1 MWSSTDRLIA
11 FLIWIR
17 HQVIVSLVIF
27 IIISTVISLSISVY
41 SAFYFFYVPTHT
53 FSSEPLN
60 FLFTPCD
67 VNIQNEKG
75 FTKCSFPT
83 ATVNLKESDSK
94 NENSDDSLSFFQPKQ
109 KYTLQLHIS
118 LVSSNLEKNGKMF
131 VVCLA
136 LLDYNDNTISYDEI
150 SGDNQERCVTS
161 TIFSKS
167 IYAKFVEF
175 LLRYPIQAACNIFE
189 QSSLCY
195 GLSITTEL
203 MHWTKITFHEKFEDL
218 GHHSIAKALI
228 TIKDIGIEPLEATF
242 HVHESNLILW
252 KDPILYLMTNHSNL
266 TCLITVLTITIPVLI
281 LILMG
286 WDRLTKPRIIKQ
298 ADDVEVKCNPNSLSQ
313 LPSSATKFSVDS
325 KDLPSRYDQARQR
338 LKACKAKQQFESQD
352 QEWNSCVMPLASNK
366 HLGELTDSKSA
377 HNVAL
382 KTKYSQGFSSSSLNQ
397 PMSLTNDKSEI
408 KFVDAQNDGSHQSIE
423 SMKSIPDLKS
433 ELNITDNAQIEYPSK
448 HNDKY
453 DTCIRRRKE
462 T

>member
-41 SAFYFFYVPTHT
+41 SAFYFFYIPAHT

-83 ATVNLKESDSK
+83 VTVNLKDSYAK
-94 NENSDDSLSFFQPKQ
+94 NDNSEDSLSFFQPNQ
-109 KYTLQLHIS
+109 KYTMQLH
-118 LVSSNLEKNGKMF
+118 LTMASSNVEESGKMF

-136 LLDYNDNTISYDEI
+136 LLDYNDNTMSYDEI
-150 SGDNQERCVTS
+150 SGDNREHCVTS

-195 GLSITTEL
+195 GLAMTTEL
-203 MHWTKITFHEKFEDL
+203 MHWTKITFHEKFEDVA
-218 GHHSIAKALI
+218 HHSIAKALI
-228 TIKDIGIEPLEATF
+228 TIKDIRIEPLEATF
-242 HVHESNLILW
+242 HIHESNLILW

-286 WDRLTKPRIIKQ
+286 WDRLTKPRIVKH
-298 ADDVEVKCNPNSLSQ
+298 ADDVEIKSNPNSLSQ
-313 LPSSATKFSVDS
+313 LSSATTKMSVDS
-325 KDLPSRYDQARQR
+325 KDLSSRYNQARQR
-338 LKACKAKQQFESQD
+338 LKACKAKQQSDFQD
-352 QEWNSCVMPLASNK
+352 QEWDSCIRPITSYS
-366 HLGELTDSKSA
+366 GEMTDK
-377 HNVAL
+377 
-382 KTKYSQGFSSSSLNQ
+382 KTTNNADFETKLSQGSNSPSVNQ
-397 PMSLTNDKSEI
+397 YIGFTKDKMDINMINAQTDVRYQSVEI
-408 KFVDAQNDGSHQSIE
+408 IDSI
-423 SMKSIPDLKS
+423 SDLKP
-433 ELNITDNAQIEYPSK
+433 ELNTRNCVQTGYPSK
-448 HNDKY
+448 DSDNY
-453 DTCIRRRKE
+453 NSCIRRRKE